1 MWNILLSAYTRGFP
15 AEGKK
20 WLGAVSLRPIDIAHT
35 GIEKN
40 KKFLN
45 QESFEPQITKN
56 LKHKPEWFRLRML
69 YFSDIHFHSNKKRSM
84 ET

>member
-35 GIEKN
+35 EIEN
-40 KKFLN
+40 IALN
-45 QESFEPQITKN
+45 HKQPKISCVNQNN
-56 LKHKPEWFRLRML
+56 L
-69 YFSDIHFHSNKKRSM
+69 D
-84 ET
+84 

>member
-40 KKFLN
+40 KKIPSTKRALN
-45 QESFEPQITKN
+45 
-56 LKHKPEWFRLRML
+56 HK
-69 YFSDIHFHSNKKRSM
+69 
-84 ET
+84 

>member
-40 KKFLN
+40 KKFLQPRELWTTNN
-45 QESFEPQITKN
+45 QKSQA
-56 LKHKPEWFRLRML
+56 
-69 YFSDIHFHSNKKRSM
+69 
-84 ET
+84 